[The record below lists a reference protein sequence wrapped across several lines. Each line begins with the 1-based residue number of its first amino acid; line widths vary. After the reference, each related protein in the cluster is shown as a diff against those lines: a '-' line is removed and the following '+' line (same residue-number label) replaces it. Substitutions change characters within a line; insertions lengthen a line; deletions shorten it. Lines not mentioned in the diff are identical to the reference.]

1 VLGLD
6 WETLRLFLHV
16 LGAAVWVGGQLILA
30 ALVPVLRRIDPA
42 APGAAARA
50 FARVAWPAY
59 VLLVG
64 TGIWNVVAAGD
75 QGAAYEHTLEA
86 KLVFVAL
93 SGIGAYAHQRARSR
107 VMLATGGAIGFLG
120 ALLALL
126 YGVRLA
132 Q

>member
-1 VLGLD
+1 MLGLD

-16 LGAAVWVGGQLILA
+16 LGAAVWVGGQLLLVT
-30 ALVPVLRRIDPA
+30 LVPVLRRLDPA
-42 APGAAARA
+42 APGVVARA
-50 FARVAWPAY
+50 YARVAWPAF

-64 TGIWNVVAAGD
+64 TGIWNIVAVGD
-75 QGAAYEHTLEA
+75 QSDDYRHTLDA

-93 SGIGAYAHQRARSR
+93 SGLGAYAHQRARSKA
-107 VMLATGGAIGFLG
+107 MLAAGGAVGFLG

-126 YGVRLA
+126 YGVRLG

>member
-16 LGAAVWVGGQLILA
+16 LGAAVWVGGQLILV
-30 ALVPVLRRIDPA
+30 ALVPGLRRIDPA

-50 FARVAWPAY
+50 FARLAWPAY

-75 QGAAYEHTLEA
+75 QGADYDHTLEA

-93 SGIGAYAHQRARSR
+93 SGLGAYAHQRARSR
-107 VMLATGGAIGFLG
+107 AMLAAGGAVGFLG

>member
-16 LGAAVWVGGQLILA
+16 LGATVWVGGQVLLG
-30 ALVPVLRRIDPA
+30 ALVPVLRRVDAA
-42 APGAAARA
+42 APRAVARA
-50 FARVAWPAY
+50 FARIAWPAF

-64 TGIWNVVAAGD
+64 TGIWNIVAVGD
-75 QGAAYEHTLEA
+75 ESADYRHTLDA

-93 SGIGAYAHQRARSR
+93 SGIGAYAHQRASSKA
-107 VMLATGGAIGFLG
+107 MLAAGGAVGLIG

>member
-16 LGAAVWVGGQLILA
+16 LGATVWVGGQIMLG
-30 ALVPVLRRIDPA
+30 ALVPVLRRVGAD
-42 APGAAARA
+42 APRVVARA
-50 FARVAWPAY
+50 YARIAWPAF

-64 TGIWNVVAAGD
+64 TGIWNIVAEGD
-75 QGAAYEHTLEA
+75 RGADWQHTLDA

-93 SGIGAYAHQRARSR
+93 SGVGAYAHQRASSKA
-107 VMLATGGAIGFLG
+107 MLAAGGAVGLIG

>member
-1 VLGLD
+1 LIGPS
-6 WETLRLFLHV
+6 WETVRLFLHV
-16 LGAAVWVGGQLILA
+16 LGATVWVGGQIMLG
-30 ALVPVLRRIDPA
+30 ALVPVLRGVGAD
-42 APGAAARA
+42 APRVVARA
-50 FARVAWPAY
+50 YARIAWPAF

-64 TGIWNVVAAGD
+64 TGIWNIVAEGD
-75 QGAAYEHTLEA
+75 RGADWQHTLDA

-93 SGIGAYAHQRARSR
+93 SGVGAYAHQRASSKA
-107 VMLATGGAIGFLG
+107 MLAAGGAVGLIG